1 MAKRVFADMKLRQK
15 MILVSVV
22 SVALVWIACVGAASS
37 SITEIYRKKL
47 DHIIRQTVE
56 QTSRYVNTE
65 YQNIINLAHYS
76 AVDEGLQGVLTLDV
90 ANDRTDYIVAQ
101 SVIVPILTQ
110 IQLRSEF
117 IDSMGLY
124 LKGTWFYG
132 DNYSMNYDISQ
143 RMEAAQSRFLIYW
156 SEEQVLNEG
165 TGNMVLPIIMRIPNG
180 SFSAK
185 NEAYMVININ
195 ADRMFSY
202 LESLETSLDCYLVI
216 HRDQKVILG
225 DEYLFQHRGDA
236 GYVANANTIHIND
249 WTISCIMD
257 RNLLFEDLNRAMQKM
272 VAVSLAVL
280 FCCVFLAMWVAKTVT
295 NPIYSL
301 MQKVKEFENGDF
313 TVRSHLR
320 GKDEIGE
327 LGQSFNSMCTQI
339 EGYIAM
345 LEEEKRQVAR
355 VEENKRKAEMRVL
368 QAQINPHFLYNT
380 LDSLYWYSISGKK
393 DEIGQIVVDLSQMLR
408 IGLSKGSEE
417 ISVEQELK
425 HVENY
430 LRIQKVI
437 FSDKF
442 DYEIVCGPD
451 VGRYRIVKILLQP
464 LAENSMVHGFADME
478 SMGRIRVRA
487 EIEGSEM
494 VFRVTDNGCGF
505 GSGAN
510 SHKSPYSGY
519 AFKNIEERLKLHYG
533 GDASIRVTSI
543 PYEETTVEI
552 RIRLERMEG

>member
-1 MAKRVFADMKLRQK
+1 MR
-15 MILVSVV
+15 
-22 SVALVWIACVGAASS
+22 
-37 SITEIYRKKL
+37 
-47 DHIIRQTVE
+47 
-56 QTSRYVNTE
+56 TS
-65 YQNIINLAHYS
+65 
-76 AVDEGLQGVLTLDV
+76 
-90 ANDRTDYIVAQ
+90 
-101 SVIVPILTQ
+101 
-110 IQLRSEF
+110 
-117 IDSMGLY
+117 
-124 LKGTWFYG
+124 
-132 DNYSMNYDISQ
+132 
-143 RMEAAQSRFLIYW
+143 
-156 SEEQVLNEG
+156 
-165 TGNMVLPIIMRIPNG
+165 
-180 SFSAK
+180 
-185 NEAYMVININ
+185 
-195 ADRMFSY
+195 
-202 LESLETSLDCYLVI
+202 
-216 HRDQKVILG
+216 
-225 DEYLFQHRGDA
+225 
-236 GYVANANTIHIND
+236 
-249 WTISCIMD
+249 
-257 RNLLFEDLNRAMQKM
+257 
-272 VAVSLAVL
+272 
-280 FCCVFLAMWVAKTVT
+280 
-295 NPIYSL
+295 IYSL

-494 VFRVTDNGCGF
+494 AFRVTDNGCGF